1 MKASVAEPV
10 AAEALLRPD
19 LASPAP
25 QKPRAA
31 PGARPSP
38 PSKKATAPMT
48 ETAAPIAE
56 AAPAPVAEPRPA
68 PQLSVPQGPNGRPAP
83 ISRASN
89 KDETFSENDY
99 VVYPTHGVGKV
110 EKIAME
116 DIAGHRLE
124 LIHITF
130 EENRMTLRVP
140 VAKAR
145 SAGLRRLSTKKAF
158 DEALATL
165 KGRARVKRTMWS
177 RRAQEYE
184 AKINSGDPMAIAEVV
199 RDLHRNAGQPDQSF
213 SERQIYEAAL
223 DRMAAELAAID
234 QTDKNTALTK
244 LGQFLKAA

>member
-1 MKASVAEPV
+1 MTDSSAPAEVETVESATTASPPAAAAIAEMPMDEAP
-10 AAEALLRPD
+10 AAETPAAETPID
-19 LASPAP
+19 DTPIDETPAP
-25 QKPRAA
+25 R
-31 PGARPSP
+31 
-38 PSKKATAPMT
+38 
-48 ETAAPIAE
+48 TAAETRA
-56 AAPAPVAEPRPA
+56 
-68 PQLSVPQGPNGRPAP
+68 QYSQQGINGRPAP

-89 KDETFSENDY
+89 KDETFSERDY

-110 EKIAME
+110 EKIAVE

-223 DRMAAELAAID
+223 DRMGAELAAID
-234 QTDKNTALTK
+234 QTDKPTALTK
-244 LGQFLKAA
+244 LATFLKAA